1 MEKQRKSCRSCG
13 EVVEIGR
20 YHHSKEQGTLC
31 SACFRLYLKQSVE
44 DEVKA
49 KCESLRESI
58 SALGC
63 PLPSLP
69 PSQEIAVDKDKLQGK
84 FTILRIAVGIQR
96 AEILGK
102 IRRMD
107 RLNRDIN
114 DQNQQLRALAME
126 RIYRKYRLN
135 CVVPLEQ
142 VRLFLCTDCVLRL
155 EAPPR
160 RFVQSNGSDG
170 QTNQMEAGCCSSKCE
185 CM

>member
-1 MEKQRKSCRSCG
+1 MEKQRESCGSCG
-13 EVVEIGR
+13 EVVEIGG
-20 YHHSKEQGTLC
+20 YHHSKERETLC
-31 SACFRLYLKQSVE
+31 SACFRIYLKQSVE

-49 KCESLRESI
+49 KGESLRESL
-58 SALGC
+58 SSLRCA
-63 PLPSLP
+63 LPSP
-69 PSQEIAVDKDKLQGK
+69 SPSQEIAVCKDGLQGK

-96 AEILGK
+96 AELLGK
-102 IRRMD
+102 IRRVD
-107 RLNRDIN
+107 QLSRDIN

-135 CVVPLEQ
+135 CVVPLVQ
-142 VRLFLCTDCVLRL
+142 VRLLLCTDCVLRL

-170 QTNQMEAGCCSSKCE
+170 LTNQMEAGCCSSKCE